1 VATGAR
7 SLQVALGL
15 YRTTVEIC
23 RGGGR
28 SEKLESG
35 LAAARRRNAVDAA
48 LAAQFLENY
57 LARSPTPRRE
67 RPEKALQRKSSGAE
81 GSDG

>member
-1 VATGAR
+1 
-7 SLQVALGL
+7 
-15 YRTTVEIC
+15 
-23 RGGGR
+23 
-28 SEKLESG
+28 LEG
-35 LAAARRRNAVDAA
+35 DLAAARRRNAVDAA

-57 LARSPTPRRE
+57 LARPPTPRRE